1 MKSTRGSLPAAL
13 GMAAVSILFLVLI
26 AAPVQAAWGMGGL
39 LLTELGL
46 LALALGGTALLRE
59 KFADVFPLHVPR
71 LRGVL
76 GAIVLWL
83 GAYLP
88 VLCAAVLMQILLPAQ
103 TVEVS
108 AGITG
113 LIVTV
118 PLWLRFLIVAVSPAI
133 CEEAVYR
140 GFILYH
146 LGPLPVWARVAVCGV
161 LFGLFHLDVTRF
173 LSTALLGAVIA
184 WAVVCTGNLVYGGV
198 IHLCNNA
205 LSVLATVVLEAAAQ
219 SAPELLE
226 QSAAVAETAVMTP
239 AMLGV
244 YLILCVPSPW
254 LLWAGTALLRGG
266 PARPGRGRK
275 ALICL
280 GVSALLAAAGAG
292 LIAAG

>member
-1 MKSTRGSLPAAL
+1 MKTTRGSLLAAL

-108 AGITG
+108 A
-113 LIVTV
+113 V
-118 PLWLRFLIVAVSPAI
+118 
-133 CEEAVYR
+133 
-140 GFILYH
+140 
-146 LGPLPVWARVAVCGV
+146 
-161 LFGLFHLDVTRF
+161 DV
-173 LSTALLGAVIA
+173 
-184 WAVVCTGNLVYGGV
+184 
-198 IHLCNNA
+198 
-205 LSVLATVVLEAAAQ
+205 AAAQ
-219 SAPELLE
+219 
-226 QSAAVAETAVMTP
+226 
-239 AMLGV
+239 
-244 YLILCVPSPW
+244 
-254 LLWAGTALLRGG
+254 
-266 PARPGRGRK
+266 K
-275 ALICL
+275 
-280 GVSALLAAAGAG
+280 
-292 LIAAG
+292 